1 MTVCDKCQGRAIIY
15 QRYSGMHLCQAHFDQ
30 DVHRKVRES
39 LRHSSLFGRG
49 ARVAVGLGG
58 GRSSAT
64 LLYILKNLFSRRR
77 DIDLLAIIIDE
88 GQEGRAALEE
98 ARALAGRLAVPCV
111 VKSLSP
117 ASGANLPDL
126 ALAKKAFS
134 CGSSFALK
142 KDLLERAAREMEAS
156 VLATGHSLDDE
167 ALDIFISYLQ
177 GDVDGL
183 FRLGLGEGQVPWI
196 KPLRRIPEREIR
208 LYAIAHGLGSLDSH
222 SQVEP
227 LRAEA
232 KRLLDGFD
240 LRHPGTKYSLL
251 RSLERVLALK
261 EAGCHSSPPRGQ
273 SL

>member
-1 MTVCDKCQGRAIIY
+1 MTVCDKCQGRAIIR

-49 ARVAVGLGG
+49 ARVAVGLGCG
-58 GRSSAT
+58 KSSAI
-64 LLYILKNLFSRRR
+64 LLYILKSLFSRRR

-88 GQEGRAALEE
+88 GQEGRAALES
-98 ARALAGRLAVPCV
+98 ARALAERLKVPYV
-111 VKSLSP
+111 VKNV
-117 ASGANLPDL
+117 ASGANLPDA
-126 ALAKKAFS
+126 ALAKKAFP
-134 CGSSFALK
+134 CGSGFALK
-142 KDLLERAAREMEAS
+142 KDLLERAAQEMEAN
-156 VLATGHSLDDE
+156 VLATGHDLDDE

-177 GDVDGL
+177 GDMEGL
-183 FRLGLGEGQVPWI
+183 FILGKGEGQVPWI

-222 SQVEP
+222 SQIEP
-227 LRAEA
+227 LRKEA

-251 RSLERVLALK
+251 RSLERVLALN
-261 EAGCHSSPPRGQ
+261 EADCHRSPPKGQ